1 MNMKNTEAKVGA
13 FIVVCAAVL
22 AVTVYFVSKAE
33 FRGKETP
40 YRMHLRN
47 AGGLEPGTA
56 VLFGGI
62 SVGRVTSVRPDPADL
77 ARIEISL
84 GVKQGTP
91 INARSIGKVS
101 SITLLGNPVVFV
113 TTGSN
118 DAPRLTP
125 GAVIPSQ
132 ESISMDDLERK
143 VTALTDTAQTT
154 LTSVNSDVNNIAAD
168 ARRVLANLHDLTGR
182 ANQEHVAAIL
192 SNTDRT
198 VAQLS
203 SKVDPTFDN
212 VNQTVSNVNRTI
224 TVLRQP
230 ILSDLTELNGTLQ
243 AVHGVAS
250 NVQSILLENKE
261 DIDYSLENV
270 RMTTDN
276 LNDFTRTIKEEPWS
290 LVRIRQPED
299 RRVPQEKRK

>member
-1 MNMKNTEAKVGA
+1 MKNTEARVGA

-22 AVTVYFVSKAE
+22 AITVYFVSKAE

-40 YRMHLRN
+40 YRMYLRN
-47 AGGLEPGTA
+47 AGGLEPGTE

-62 SVGRVTSVRPDPADL
+62 SVGRVTSVRPDPGDL
-77 ARIEISL
+77 ARIEISV

-101 SITLLGNPVVFV
+101 TITLLGNPVVAI
-113 TTGSN
+113 TTGAN

-143 VTALTDTAQTT
+143 VAALTDTAQTT
-154 LTSVNSDVNNIAAD
+154 LTSVNSDVNNVAAD
-168 ARRVLANLHDLTGR
+168 ARRVLANLHNLTGR

-203 SKVDPTFDN
+203 SKAGPTLDN
-212 VNQTVSNVNRTI
+212 VNRTVSNVNRTI

-230 ILSDLTELNGTLQ
+230 MLSDLAELNRTLQ
-243 AVHGVAS
+243 AADGVAS
-250 NVQSILLENKE
+250 NVQSILLENTE
-261 DIDYSLENV
+261 NIDYSLENM
-270 RMTTDN
+270 RMATDN

-299 RRVPQEKRK
+299 RKVPQEKHKR